1 MKLRENR
8 RFDRAVLQSALCGT
22 VEALA
27 KHLQELLGNKK
38 SCTIFET
45 ELETVWPSERIKRL
59 EREKKIHAFAKAHG
73 LTAHIFDPGIRV
85 VFRKAPK

>member
-8 RFDRAVLQSALCGT
+8 RVDRAVLQSALCRT

-27 KHLQELLGNKK
+27 KHLQELLGDKK

-45 ELETVWPSERIKRL
+45 ELETAWPSERIKRL